1 MTLRDRKGFL
11 VQSNVFILFS
21 SNKHCTGTREVK
33 TKTQK
38 TKHKHYSIFTKQW
51 NVTKQTGFIKH
62 WPITKHY
69 HFTNHISRRTK
80 KKSSTKRAK
89 TLRRFTKHTF
99 TRLYD
104 FTFPEKHM
112 TRVSVV
118 VGAREINHSPSSL
131 SKYVVVKCCRVCDFE
146 LWEKLYLWNG
156 LFCKVAVFYEMFCFV
171 KCHCLMSLF
180 LLFLSQLD
188 DGKEYQYTP
197 PTQLP
202 IRPPYEQACHLRRNN
217 LLSREDAPSNQSQD
231 ETELPAKSTLPK
243 WLLLTGGK
251 EPEK

>member
-1 MTLRDRKGFL
+1 MG
-11 VQSNVFILFS
+11 N
-21 SNKHCTGTREVK
+21 REVK

-38 TKHKHYSIFTKQW
+38 NKHKYYSIFTKQW

-80 KKSSTKRAK
+80 KIFHKTRQNTKTFHKAHFYK
-89 TLRRFTKHTF
+89 TLRFYFSRKN
-99 TRLYD
+99 
-104 FTFPEKHM
+104 M

-118 VGAREINHSPSSL
+118 VGAKEINQSPSSL
-131 SKYVVVKCCRVCDFE
+131 SKYVVVKCCRVCEFE

-231 ETELPAKSTLPK
+231 ETELPTKSTLPK